1 MQSVHIILPMKEN
14 LVFISYSSKNKT
26 VADAVCHILEENGI
40 PCWIAPRNVVPGEG
54 FGGNIV
60 KAIRHCSLMV
70 LIYSADSNR
79 SEHVANEVDRAFSA
93 NKTIIPFAM
102 DDTPMN
108 DDFDYYLS
116 RKHWLIAYPD
126 YKEKLQPLVDAVARN
141 LGIDL
146 NRGAGIDLNGET
158 GIAAAEHRATDTGI
172 SGQTGASG
180 DRYGRQYENARK
192 ALLEYDMETAFSE
205 LLDPALDGDEQARS
219 LMARITQYRSRL
231 WLVDKMYFRKIKN
244 AADAGNAYAQY
255 LAGQFYRYRELDDAE
270 GFRYMEMSAA
280 QDCSYGLVQLAEF
293 YAVGDYVEADAEK
306 VYELLSRAVDTGNV
320 WAKFALAKEYL
331 YAWTLKRNV
340 NKGMILLEQCMEAGI
355 PASFSCMGFMCED
368 GIGTS
373 SDLEKAKEYY
383 RKAIECG
390 FPESYKDLA
399 YLYLWDMKKNEELPE
414 ESVRQGISYLRK
426 GAEAGVS
433 NCIAMLAMCYETGL
447 GVPAMPEQAY
457 LWYKKAAQLGDRSAM
472 HSVGNMHYFGKGC
485 LQDYALAWEW
495 FEKGAAMNYNVSYE
509 MLGKM
514 CLQNEA
520 PEGRKQSDC
529 IGYYEAA
536 ARLGGY
542 AGMTSAKRLY
552 DIFRSRELERDPL
565 LVYPVD
571 VYEEYDWAPKDD
583 RKALGY
589 LKTAASQDTSGE
601 SQFIYGTLLCDSGSV
616 FMDIFEGLKYL
627 KEAAEK
633 GMLRACVK
641 LAELHI
647 EGVWVDKDDRLA
659 EDYLTQAV
667 ERGSVDAAFELGML
681 KARQADKM
689 IEAKDSDE
697 KIKPLVDEACALF
710 EKSKDTNL
718 WDKDIFL
725 LLFDF
730 ESYVSREKLK
740 SLFDLIVRK
749 RADDGCVQA
758 MVDCGV
764 FAYMAVFGG
773 EKDLEKCR
781 SWWEKAA
788 RLGFNPGIVDLAQ
801 LCQGDIQ
808 GERVTDA
815 SFVDIPEAAYWYS
828 FAEGGI
834 KERNR
839 LLESGR
845 AYVQDYELNGQI
857 PASPDY
863 LKWVFLNRND
873 ALFTP
878 ENTLQVFSLNSGT
891 PAGAMSEGSPMPE
904 NLNNL
909 FRTMT
914 NLQLYKIKGSGYLPY
929 DVPDLEEKDMYPYL
943 SFGKMHELQQ
953 FCADTWLFIKRKA
966 VGILPGIADLTFM
979 ACDAKKLTD
988 FMETQSND
996 EDFTRTMTALVL
1008 LRCTLDFI
1016 WSGYAPLL
1024 ALNTPEGDGGFVYR
1038 YRNRVP
1044 REFLDRTAQMFETG
1058 TAVLFPDHKIAMDLR
1073 CRQGYRFKE

>member
-1 MQSVHIILPMKEN
+1 MEEN

-60 KAIRHCSLMV
+60 KAIRQCSLMI

-79 SEHVANEVDRAFSA
+79 SSHVANEVDRAFSA

-116 RKHWLIAYPD
+116 RKHWLVAYPD
-126 YKEKLQPLVDAVARN
+126 YREKLQPLVEAVAKN
-141 LGIDL
+141 LGIEL
-146 NRGAGIDLNGET
+146 NIRA
-158 GIAAAEHRATDTGI
+158 GIAAAGQAAADTVI
-172 SGQTGASG
+172 QVQTEEKSG
-180 DRYGRQYENARK
+180 RYDRQYENAEK
-192 ALLEYDMETAFSE
+192 ALLKYDMETAFSE
-205 LLDPALDGDEQARS
+205 LLDPALEGDAQARS

-244 AADAGNAYAQY
+244 VADAGNAYAQY
-255 LAGQFYRYRELDDAE
+255 LVGQFYRYRELDDAE
-270 GFRYMEMSAA
+270 GFRYLEMSAE
-280 QDCSYGLVQLAEF
+280 QDCPYGLVQLSEF

-306 VYELLSRAVDTGNV
+306 VYELLNRAVDTGNV

-331 YAWTLKRNV
+331 HAWILKRNV
-340 NKGMILLEQCMEAGI
+340 NRGMILLRQCMDAGI
-355 PASFSCMGFMCED
+355 PESYSRMGFMYED
-368 GIGTS
+368 GIGVET
-373 SDLEKAKEYY
+373 DLGKAKEYY
-383 RKAIECG
+383 LKAIDCG
-390 FPESYKDLA
+390 FQEAYKELA
-399 YLYLWDMKKNEELPE
+399 CLYLWDWKMNEELPE
-414 ESVRQGISYLRK
+414 ESVRKGVSYLRK

-433 NCIAMLAMCYETGL
+433 NCIAMLAMCYETGT
-447 GVPAMPEQAY
+447 GVPEMPEQAY
-457 LWYKKAAQLGDRSAM
+457 LWYKKAARLGDRSAM
-472 HSVGNMHYFGKGC
+472 NSVGNMHYNGKGC

-495 FEKGAAMNYNVSYE
+495 FEKGAAMNYNASFE

-520 PEGRKQSDC
+520 PAGKKQSDC

-542 AGMTSAKRLY
+542 AGMDSAKQLY
-552 DIFRSRELERDPL
+552 NIFRSRTLEKDPL

-571 VYEEYDWAPKDD
+571 IYVEYDWAEKDD
-583 RKALGY
+583 RRAMGY
-589 LKTAASQDTSGE
+589 LKMAASQDTSGE

-647 EGVWVDKDDRLA
+647 EGVWVDKDESLA
-659 EDYLTQAV
+659 EDYLTQAA
-667 ERGSVDAAFELGML
+667 EKGSAEACFELGML

-689 IEAKDSDE
+689 IEAKEPDE
-697 KIKPLVDEACALF
+697 RIKPLVDEACALF
-710 EKSKDTNL
+710 EKSKDMEL
-718 WDKDIFL
+718 WDKDIVM

-730 ESYVSREKLK
+730 ESYAGREKLK

-764 FAYMAVFGG
+764 FAYMPVFGG
-773 EKDLEKCR
+773 EKDLGKCR
-781 SWWEKAA
+781 SLWEKAA

-801 LCQGDIQ
+801 LCQGDIL
-808 GERVTDA
+808 GERVED
-815 SFVDIPEAAYWYS
+815 SSYIDIPEAAYWFS
-828 FAEGGI
+828 FAENGL

-839 LLESGR
+839 LMESGR
-845 AYVQDYELNGQI
+845 AYVLDYELNGQI

-863 LKWVFLNRND
+863 LKWIFLNRND

-878 ENTLQVFSLNSGT
+878 ENSLQVFSQNSGT
-891 PAGAMSEGSPMPE
+891 PAGAMSESSSMPE

-909 FRTMT
+909 FRTIT
-914 NLQLYKIKGSGYLPY
+914 DLHLYKIRDNGYLPY

-1058 TAVLFPDHKIAMDLR
+1058 TAVLFPDPVLARALR